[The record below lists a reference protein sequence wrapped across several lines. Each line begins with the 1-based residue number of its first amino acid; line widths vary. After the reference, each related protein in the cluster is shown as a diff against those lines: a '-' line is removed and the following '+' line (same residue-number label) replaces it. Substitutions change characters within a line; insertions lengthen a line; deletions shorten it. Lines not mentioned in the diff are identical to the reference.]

1 MPGEKYDFETVIDRS
16 QTCSLKWDFCH
27 QVLGVPG
34 VIPMWVADM
43 DFAAPPEVVEAIKKR
58 AEHGA
63 YGYPF
68 IPRSFWTSIINW
80 MKRRHNWEIKREWLS
95 RAPGVVPALNMC
107 VQTYT
112 APGDKI
118 IVQSPVYYPFF
129 SAVENNGRRVIR
141 NPLIFQN
148 NRWKMDFKDL
158 KKKIDHRT
166 RMLIL
171 CSPHNPVGR
180 VWEREELESL
190 AEICLKHDLLVIS
203 DEIHSEHVYPG
214 HKHIPLASLSEEIAS
229 RTITLTAPS
238 KAFNLAGLTTS
249 VVIIPDPGL
258 LNLYKTQLENLGLT
272 VNNIFGLVALEAA
285 YNHGEAW
292 LDQLVEYLEGNMEF
306 ASSYFAEQIP
316 EIKFL
321 KPEGTYLALLDCR
334 ALGLPQKEL
343 NEFFLKKARVY
354 FDEGPIFGEELE
366 GFERMNLACPRCTVE
381 EALGRIEK
389 AVQGLRSKRIPFR

>member
-1 MPGEKYDFETVIDRS
+1 MSQKKYDFDSGIDRR
-16 QTCSLKWDFCH
+16 QTCSLKWDFCE
-27 QVLGVPG
+27 QVLGVPE

-43 DFAAPPEVVEAIKKR
+43 DFPAPPEVVEAVRKR

-80 MKRRHNWEIKREWLS
+80 MKVRHNWEIKREWLS
-95 RAPGVVPALNMC
+95 RCHGVVPALNIC
-107 VQTYT
+107 VQTFT
-112 APGDKI
+112 SPGDKI

-129 SAVENNGRRVIR
+129 SAVENNGRRVVR
-141 NPLIFQN
+141 NSLLFEN
-148 NRWKMDFKDL
+148 GNWTMDFEDL
-158 KKKIDHRT
+158 KHKIDSRT

-180 VWEREELESL
+180 VWRQEELEKL
-190 AEICLKHDLLVIS
+190 AEICLKHDLLIVS
-203 DEIHSEHVYPG
+203 DEIHAEHVYKG
-214 HKHIPLASLSEEIAS
+214 HKHIPIASLSPEVAA

-238 KAFNLAGLTTS
+238 KAFNIAGLTTS
-249 VVIIPDPGL
+249 VVIIPNQRL

-285 YNHGEAW
+285 YTHGAAW
-292 LDQLVEYLEGNMEF
+292 LDELVDYLEDNMDF
-306 ASSYFAEQIP
+306 ARRYFEERIP

-334 ALGLPQKEL
+334 AIGLPQKEL

-354 FDEGPIFGEELE
+354 FDEGPVFGPELE
-366 GFERMNLACPRCTVE
+366 GFERINMACPRATLV
-381 EALGRIEK
+381 EALNRIEQ
-389 AVQGLRSKRIPFR
+389 AVRQLTGRPSK

>member
-1 MPGEKYDFETVIDRS
+1 MSEKRYDFDSGLDRRN
-16 QTCSLKWDFCH
+16 TCSLKWDFCE
-27 QVLGVPG
+27 QVLGVPE

-43 DFAAPPEVVEAIKKR
+43 DFPAPPEVVDAVRKR

-80 MKRRHNWEIKREWLS
+80 MQARHNWEIKREWLS
-95 RAPGVVPALNMC
+95 RAPGVVPALNIC
-107 VQTYT
+107 IQTYT

-129 SAVENNGRRVIR
+129 SAVENNGRRVVR
-141 NPLIFQN
+141 NPLLFEN
-148 NRWKMDFKDL
+148 GTWRMNLEDL
-158 KKKIDHRT
+158 KNKIDRRT

-180 VWEREELESL
+180 VWRREELEQL
-190 AEICLKHDLLVIS
+190 AEICLKQDLLIVS
-203 DEIHSEHVYPG
+203 DEIHAEHVYKG
-214 HKHIPLASLSEEIAS
+214 HRHIPIASLSPEVAA
-229 RTITLTAPS
+229 RTVTLTAPS
-238 KAFNLAGLTTS
+238 KAFNIAGLTTS
-249 VVIIPDPGL
+249 VVIIPNQRL
-258 LNLYKTQLENLGLT
+258 LNLYKTQLDNLGLT

-285 YNHGEAW
+285 YTHGATW
-292 LDQLVEYLEGNMEF
+292 LEELVEYLEDNMDF
-306 ASSYFAEQIP
+306 ARRYFEERIP

-354 FDEGPIFGEELE
+354 FDEGPVFGPELE
-366 GFERMNLACPRCTVE
+366 GFERMNMACPRPTLV
-381 EALGRIEK
+381 EALNRIEK
-389 AVQGLRSKRIPFR
+389 AVRQLTGRPAK

>member
-1 MPGEKYDFETVIDRS
+1 MSEKRYDFDSGLDRRN
-16 QTCSLKWDFCH
+16 TCSLKWDFCE
-27 QVLGVPG
+27 QVLGVPE

-43 DFAAPPEVVEAIKKR
+43 DFPAPPEVVDAVRKR

-80 MKRRHNWEIKREWLS
+80 MQARHNWEIKREWLS
-95 RAPGVVPALNMC
+95 RAPGVVPALNIC
-107 VQTYT
+107 IQTYT

-129 SAVENNGRRVIR
+129 SAVENNGRRVVR
-141 NPLIFQN
+141 NPLLFEN
-148 NRWKMDFKDL
+148 GTWRMNLEDL
-158 KKKIDHRT
+158 KNKSDRRT

-180 VWEREELESL
+180 VWRREELEQL
-190 AEICLKHDLLVIS
+190 AEICLKQDLLIVS
-203 DEIHSEHVYPG
+203 DEIHAEHVYKG
-214 HKHIPLASLSEEIAS
+214 HRHIPIASLSPEVAA
-229 RTITLTAPS
+229 RTVTLTAPS
-238 KAFNLAGLTTS
+238 KAFNIAGLTTS
-249 VVIIPDPGL
+249 VVIIPNQRL
-258 LNLYKTQLENLGLT
+258 LNLYKTQLDNLGLT

-285 YNHGEAW
+285 YTHGATW
-292 LDQLVEYLEGNMEF
+292 LEELVEYLEDNMDF
-306 ASSYFAEQIP
+306 ARRYFEERIP

-354 FDEGPIFGEELE
+354 FDEGPVFGPELE
-366 GFERMNLACPRCTVE
+366 GFERMNMACPRPTLV
-381 EALGRIEK
+381 EALNRIEK
-389 AVQGLRSKRIPFR
+389 AVRQLTGRPAK

>member
-1 MPGEKYDFETVIDRS
+1 MSSKKYDFETVIDRRY
-16 QTCSLKWDFCH
+16 TCSLKWDFCH
-27 QVLGVPG
+27 QVLGVQD

-58 AEHGA
+58 AEHGV

-80 MKRRHNWEIKREWLS
+80 MKTRHNWEIKREWLS
-95 RAPGVVPALNMC
+95 RAPGVVPALNIC

-129 SAVENNGRRVIR
+129 SAVENNGRRVVR
-141 NPLIFQN
+141 NPLVFQN
-148 NRWKMDFKDL
+148 GRWKMDLKDL
-158 KKKIDHRT
+158 KKKINHRT

-180 VWEREELESL
+180 VWERDELEAL
-190 AEICLKHDLLVIS
+190 AEICLKHDLIIIS
-203 DEIHSEHVYPG
+203 DEIHAEHVYTG
-214 HKHIPLASLSEEIAS
+214 HKHIPIASLSGEIAA
-229 RTITLTAPS
+229 RAITLTAPS

-249 VVIIPDPGL
+249 VVIIPEPGL

-272 VNNIFGLVALEAA
+272 INNIFGLAALEAA
-285 YNHGEAW
+285 YNHGAAW
-292 LDQLVEYLEGNMEF
+292 LDELVEYLEGNMEF
-306 ASSYFAEQIP
+306 AWRYFEERIP
-316 EIKFL
+316 QIKFL
-321 KPEGTYLALLDCR
+321 KPEGTYLALLDCG

-354 FDEGPIFGEELE
+354 FDAGPIFGEELE
-366 GFERMNLACPRCTVE
+366 GFERMNLACPRRTVE
-381 EALGRIEK
+381 EALDRIEK
-389 AVQGLRSKRIPFR
+389 AVQELRSRKS